1 MSAAD
6 APFIRRRPKDEGP
19 LGFWSLRSE
28 GIAGVQA
35 LSGERWTDYNL
46 HDPGVTILEQLCYA
60 LTGLVYRADFPVAD
74 QLAGA
79 DGQLDFAAL
88 ALHPADVAFPCRP
101 TTARDYRQL
110 LLDGVERAID
120 ASVEPAGADEGAPRG
135 VWRAQLRLA
144 HGAHD
149 ESGRMERD
157 AIRLLRANRNLGE
170 DFEAE
175 AARVEPRWCELQA
188 EIEIGG
194 PRDAADVLAEVY
206 LFCERWIEA
215 AEPLAGLAA
224 LRAAGATL
232 EEAFDRPPVRR
243 GVAAGPGGRG
253 QRLFIADLMAGLEAV
268 EGVHGVRSLALSV
281 QGHVHRDSVQRQ
293 GSGWALRLRVPEAG
307 AAAGQIVL
315 TRRGSTVQPDPLRV
329 HTRYLDML
337 AAERSNQA
345 VPAGS
350 FIGPRPRGVHR
361 APGPHPALQDLF
373 PAVYGINHF
382 GLEPGA
388 RRHDQA
394 MAWQLKGYLALFD
407 QVLAHAGEQLAHVR
421 ELFTVHGE
429 ARQTYWWR
437 MLGEASIPGI
447 THELYTQDAQR
458 IERLVYHGHDDYEER
473 KGRLADY
480 LLSLHGESHPQ
491 STLRQFPG
499 PYTPAELE
507 SVLFPSKVARLSD
520 SVRVRRDRAAAFDD
534 SRPSWGEPDNE
545 SGLQRRVGLLLAF
558 RQTHTRSL
566 VEAVQRK
573 GLEPTAST
581 SGEHRERPANW
592 QRLALPA
599 AASAGPVPRLG
610 AFAQRQVSEAALRAG
625 AAADRY
631 GVVPRTGGGVQLFLG
646 PDEHGAFW
654 RLGHFED
661 EAAAAREA
669 AQLRAGLLRMDEEAQ
684 GLFVVEHLLL
694 RPIGDSAAHQ
704 QLRDQGVLDDAALD
718 LRLSV
723 VLPAWPV
730 RCREPNFRELA
741 AETVLLNTPAHLQAR
756 CLWLEWDALRDF
768 ERRLRHWLQAR
779 AAWCADPHARALRL
793 SMNHAACELLRV
805 LLRRRGEGGA

>member
-6 APFIRRRPKDEGP
+6 APFIRRRPKDDGP
-19 LGFWSLRSE
+19 LNFWSLRAE
-28 GIAGVQA
+28 GLAAVQA

-74 QLAGA
+74 HLATP
-79 DGQLDFAAL
+79 DGDLDFAAL

-110 LLDGVERAID
+110 LLDHLERAID
-120 ASVEPAGADEGAPRG
+120 ASVEPAGSDEGAPRG
-135 VWRAQLRLA
+135 VWRAQLRLP

-149 ESGRMERD
+149 DGTQVERE
-157 AIRLLRANRNLGE
+157 ALRLLRANRNLGE

-215 AEPLAGLAA
+215 AEPLAGLLS
-224 LRAAGATL
+224 LRAQGATL
-232 EEAFDRPPVRR
+232 EEAFDRPPVQR
-243 GVAAGPGGRG
+243 GVAQGSSARG
-253 QRLFIADLMAGLEAV
+253 QRLFVADLMAGLEAV
-268 EGVHGVRSLALSV
+268 EGVQGVRSLALVV
-281 QGHVHRDSVQRQ
+281 QGHAHRDSVQRQ
-293 GSGWALRLRVPEAG
+293 GAGWALRLRVPDTG
-307 AAAGQIVL
+307 PQAAEQIVL
-315 TRRGSTVQPDPLRV
+315 TRRGTTVQPDALRV
-329 HTRYLDML
+329 HTRYLDLL

-345 VPAGS
+345 APPGG
-350 FIGPRPRGVHR
+350 FMGPRPRGVHR
-361 APGPHPALQDLF
+361 TLGPHPALQDLF

-421 ELFTVHGE
+421 ELFTVGDG

-447 THELYTQDAQR
+447 THELYTDDAQR
-458 IERLVYHGHDDYEER
+458 IERAVYHGHDDYEDR
-473 KGRLADY
+473 KGRLVDY

-499 PYTPAELE
+499 PYSPAELE
-507 SVLFPSKVARLSD
+507 SMLFQSKLAMLRD
-520 SVRVRRDRAAAFDD
+520 IVRFSRDRAAAFDD
-534 SRPSWGEPDNE
+534 SRPAWDEPGNE

-558 RQTHTRSL
+558 RHTHTRSL
-566 VEAVQRK
+566 VEALQRK
-573 GLEPTAST
+573 GLEPSASAR
-581 SGEHRERPANW
+581 GEHRERPEHW
-592 QRLALPA
+592 QRLALP
-599 AASAGPVPRLG
+599 PVPATALPRLG
-610 AFAQRQVSEAALRAG
+610 AFAERQVSEAALRAG
-625 AAADRY
+625 ASADRY
-631 GVVPRTGGGVQLFLG
+631 GIVPRAGGGVQLFLG
-646 PDEHGAFW
+646 PDEHGGYW
-654 RLGHFED
+654 RLGHFDD

-669 AQLRAGLLRMDEEAQ
+669 AQLRAGLLRIDQEAE

-694 RPIGDSAAHQ
+694 RPIGESAAHQ
-704 QLRDQGVLDDAALD
+704 QLREQGVLDDSDLD

-723 VLPAWPV
+723 VLPAWPM

-741 AETVLLNTPAHLQAR
+741 AETVLLNTPAHLQSH
-756 CLWLEWDALRDF
+756 CLWLEYGAMRDF
-768 ERRLRHWLQAR
+768 ERRLRHWLKAR

-793 SMNHAACELLRV
+793 AMNHAACELLRV
-805 LLRRRGEGGA
+805 LLAARGEGGR